1 MRTSYLCDGMAC
13 SKKCAENMTVEEW
26 EAYEC
31 HHTQDENHARN
42 KCRRER
48 KYNYFPDG
56 EGGMCRIE
64 LEEE

>member
-1 MRTSYLCDGMAC
+1 
-13 SKKCAENMTVEEW
+13 MTVEEW

-48 KYNYFPDG
+48 KYHYIQNNDG
-56 EGGMCRIE
+56 TVDRVEK
-64 LEEE
+64 EE

>member
-1 MRTSYLCDGMAC
+1 MRTSYLCDGKAC

-48 KYNYFPDG
+48 KYHYIQNNDG
-56 EGGMCRIE
+56 TIDRVEK
-64 LEEE
+64 EE